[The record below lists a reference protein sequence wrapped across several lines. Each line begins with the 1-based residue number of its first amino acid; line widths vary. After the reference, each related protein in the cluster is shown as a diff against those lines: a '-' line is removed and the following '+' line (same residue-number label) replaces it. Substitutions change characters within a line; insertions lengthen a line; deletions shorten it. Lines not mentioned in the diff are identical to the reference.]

1 MQVIRSTEKKSGDEK
16 DRVLPDVIG
25 LRGKDVT
32 TMYNGCYTWCKIGV
46 ITDLGVTMGVPNGV
60 KSGVIYMVLI
70 V

>member
-32 TMYNGCYTWCKIGV
+32 LGGTT
-46 ITDLGVTMGVPNGV
+46 GVTHVE
-60 KSGVIYMVLI
+60 KSGVIKRKLNVLPLLFQKVLQI
-70 V
+70 C